1 MDKQKCRA
9 KSLKQLAAVRRTCF
23 IVRSSISGTMNTTKK
38 SNASVNKT
46 QKKKKTTN
54 NFLDGLA
61 GQEKTG
67 RKEFAAILSVY
78 QLLMHRMQRASCG
91 S

>member
-38 SNASVNKT
+38 SNASVNKP
-46 QKKKKTTN
+46 QKKN

-67 RKEFAAILSVY
+67 RKELAAILSVY

>member
-9 KSLKQLAAVRRTCF
+9 KSLKQLAAVRRTCC

-46 QKKKKTTN
+46 QKKKLTN

-67 RKEFAAILSVY
+67 RKELAAILSVY